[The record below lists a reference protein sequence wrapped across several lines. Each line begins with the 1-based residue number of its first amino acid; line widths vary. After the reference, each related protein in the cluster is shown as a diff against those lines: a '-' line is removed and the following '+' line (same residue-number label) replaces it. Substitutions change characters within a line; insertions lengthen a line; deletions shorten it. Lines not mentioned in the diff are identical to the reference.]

1 MGAAGWS
8 ENGCQDPAPGHP
20 AEGGVYLAF
29 QPLLGFYLDLGIG
42 GRGDIGKEKKKQQC
56 DKRKMERKTRV
67 RHRRQ
72 KQEALIPRGK
82 GPGRVATQRPRQ
94 GTQALKVALLAH
106 SPCTSGPGPGSK
118 GAGHEMASLSGL

>member
-1 MGAAGWS
+1 MGKRRKSSSVIG
-8 ENGCQDPAPGHP
+8 EN
-20 AEGGVYLAF
+20 
-29 QPLLGFYLDLGIG
+29 
-42 GRGDIGKEKKKQQC
+42 
-56 DKRKMERKTRV
+56 RKRKTRV
-67 RHRRQ
+67 RYKRQ

-94 GTQALKVALLAH
+94 GTQALEVALLAH